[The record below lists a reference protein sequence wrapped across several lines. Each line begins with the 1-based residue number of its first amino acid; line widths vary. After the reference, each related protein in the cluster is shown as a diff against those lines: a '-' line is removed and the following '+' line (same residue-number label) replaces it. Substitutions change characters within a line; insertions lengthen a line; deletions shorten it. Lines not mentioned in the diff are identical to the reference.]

1 MKKLWIGAAIML
13 ILLATLAVPYDN
25 SDDPDDLRR
34 SGMIVFTDHL
44 TGCQYLG
51 RVVGGLTPNY
61 GMVAPRCAVRK
72 QTNKSCVGKQGWKK
86 KNGSICVTGALRPCN
101 SLLMLEYSD

>member
-51 RVVGGLTPNY
+51 RVVGGLTP
-61 GMVAPRCAVRK
+61 
-72 QTNKSCVGKQGWKK
+72 Q
-86 KNGSICVTGALRPCN
+86 LRDGGTQVCRAQA
-101 SLLMLEYSD
+101 DK